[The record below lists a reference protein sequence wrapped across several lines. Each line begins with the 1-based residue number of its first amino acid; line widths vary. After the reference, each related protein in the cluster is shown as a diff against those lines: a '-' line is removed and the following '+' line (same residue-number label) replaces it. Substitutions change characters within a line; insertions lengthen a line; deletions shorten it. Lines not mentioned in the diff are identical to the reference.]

1 MLSKMSMPTNTE
13 SEFLDDSMDEGTT
26 IYPIY
31 HLVKLLNLGEQLLL
45 PMHLNQYYLVIMLLL
60 VELLWIWI

>member
-1 MLSKMSMPTNTE
+1 MSMPTNTE

-26 IYPIY
+26 IYPIQ
-31 HLVKLLNLGEQLLL
+31 HLVELLNLGEQLLL

>member
-1 MLSKMSMPTNTE
+1 MSMPTNTE

-26 IYPIY
+26 IYPIH